1 MKKVIPVIIAIALI
15 LLVSWFS
22 FGQVIIDHFAEGHDV
37 ADESQINEHF
47 EIFGSDD
54 VRIFLNDERTEYS
67 GRIIDGGY
75 YFSQD
80 IVEEFFTER
89 FYVDTN
95 EELLLYSTPQTTLE
109 STLGSTAMTDV
120 QTGEVKN
127 YNYPISVYKD
137 DTLYIAVEY
146 LKNIVSFSY
155 ETFADPNRM
164 QLYLED
170 TQSTVATIK
179 SDTPVRRLA
188 GKKALILT
196 ELKADD
202 QVTVLGV
209 LDEDPDWTKVKTKDC
224 FIGYVKS
231 NKLKDETVSKI
242 TVDKCPYSE
251 TFTYLNRDYK
261 INLTWHN
268 MEYPIDGS
276 DLKAALAPT
285 KAVNVVS
292 PTWYWVTDNDGNI
305 ASVANANY
313 AKTAH
318 DMGLEVWALIS
329 DFHSGVEGLDMNEVL
344 SYTSKRR
351 SFVDRLVTTLVN
363 DGADGVNV
371 DFEKITRECA
381 PHYVQFIRELTLAC
395 HANGILV
402 SVDNFVPTEYTA
414 HYNRHSQAEFADYI
428 IIMGYDEHYA
438 GSPEAGSVASVPW
451 MQEGIENTLKY
462 VPKERVINA
471 VPFYTRVWMTEGGD
485 VKSEAVTMATSQ
497 DFLTRN
503 GLTATWNEA
512 SFQNYA
518 EVSMGGILYQ
528 VWMEDADSM
537 EVRLSVMDALGI
549 AGVASWKLGQ
559 ETGDIWDLIETYM
572 SR

>member
-37 ADESQINEHF
+37 AGESQINEHF

-109 STLGSTAMTDV
+109 STLGSTTMTDV

-155 ETFADPNRM
+155 ETFTEPNRM

-512 SFQNYA
+512 TFQNYA

-559 ETGDIWDLIETYM
+559 ETSDIWDLIETYM

>member
-155 ETFADPNRM
+155 ETFTEPNRM

-414 HYNRHSQAEFADYI
+414 HYNRHSQAEFVDYI

-512 SFQNYA
+512 TFQNYA

-559 ETGDIWDLIETYM
+559 ETSDIWDLIETYM